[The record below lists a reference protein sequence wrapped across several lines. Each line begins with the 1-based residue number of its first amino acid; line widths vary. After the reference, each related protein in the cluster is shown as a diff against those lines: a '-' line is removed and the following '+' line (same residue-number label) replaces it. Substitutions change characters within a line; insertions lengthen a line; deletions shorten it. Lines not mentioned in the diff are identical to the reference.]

1 MTKTE
6 YIASVRRE
14 LKGLEEKDIMDA
26 IELLE
31 EGINDRI
38 DMGLTEEEAVADMA
52 DPKEAAR
59 QIKVDMPIPKLVKA
73 KAQSSRKL
81 STLEIVLICLS
92 FPVWGPL
99 LIALIAVAF
108 ALAVSLLAI
117 AFSAVIVVF
126 ALLIAGVAC
135 IFGGIVGMIF
145 GQGLDEGLVAGLVG
159 ALKIVEELAARI
171 DHLDEAE
178 AGTVVLLVGLEV
190 LGEVLDAL
198 GEDGNLDLAGTG
210 VLLVALE
217 LFADR
222 DGVDLAH
229 GVGVSLILL
238 SGLARGRIQHR
249 GGSAQP
255 PKIGNSHFPLSD
267 AAYLPASTYAKTR
280 KWKTLQSMLRLQG
293 GNRAYHDAILF
304 SRVGEFPNGRE
315 YHLKRQRPRF
325 RLIDPGSE
333 LVQCP
338 GPLLNEIRS
347 PKFDLHKTEPSVSEM
362 HDGIAL
368 KAVCVDVV

>member
-145 GQGLDEGLVAGLVG
+145 GQGIASLVVVG
-159 ALKIVEELAARI
+159 AALIVLSVA
-171 DHLDEAE
+171 LL
-178 AGTVVLLVGLEV
+178 LLV
-190 LGEVLDAL
+190 
-198 GEDGNLDLAGTG
+198 
-210 VLLVALE
+210 
-217 LFADR
+217 
-222 DGVDLAH
+222 
-229 GVGVSLILL
+229 
-238 SGLARGRIQHR
+238 
-249 GGSAQP
+249 
-255 PKIGNSHFPLSD
+255 
-267 AAYLPASTYAKTR
+267 
-280 KWKTLQSMLRLQG
+280 
-293 GNRAYHDAILF
+293 
-304 SRVGEFPNGRE
+304 
-315 YHLKRQRPRF
+315 
-325 RLIDPGSE
+325 
-333 LVQCP
+333 
-338 GPLLNEIRS
+338 
-347 PKFDLHKTEPSVSEM
+347 PS
-362 HDGIAL
+362 IAL
-368 KAVCVDVV
+368 TNLLFKGVKAIFKGVKKLFIR